1 MTFMGSHASL
11 TMLWIYIALLIAG
24 GLMGY
29 IRAKSAISLVSS
41 VIFGAALALCALGVI
56 RPFYVADV
64 LVGLLLLIFGV
75 RFIKGKKFMPSGLML
90 ALSIVMLV
98 ALLFVH

>member
-1 MTFMGSHASL
+1 MGSHASL